1 VMLKAMEPFVT
12 RGELDMEY
20 EDTWEEFFR
29 AVPVGYETVGG
40 QPWIEIDFPEDI
52 ERAAREI
59 LPRIS

>member
-1 VMLKAMEPFVT
+1 MEPFVT